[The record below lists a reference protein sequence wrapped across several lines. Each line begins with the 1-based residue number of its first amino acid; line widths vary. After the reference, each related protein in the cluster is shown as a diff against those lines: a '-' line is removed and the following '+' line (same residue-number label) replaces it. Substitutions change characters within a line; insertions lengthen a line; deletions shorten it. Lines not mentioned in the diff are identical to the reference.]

1 MNDHDAM
8 ARLAAANPV
17 PEIIAPGSSQ
27 ASFCLRGVLAQPRVE
42 PPRRRNRAGRV
53 VLAAAAMVLIA
64 GGGTAAVREMRPER
78 VTPPPGNAIPA
89 PSAVFTAAAGLAGQV
104 GGEGQ
109 FLHVTGTAGR
119 VVHVDSAG
127 GYDVIRVDSVQGVQP
142 ADGRPGEGWL
152 TIGEQGA
159 SVRPL
164 TAGDAA
170 AYRRD
175 GSPGP
180 ARLPREPEAGPSP
193 DLADDPEFDGEVGE
207 LPDDPATAATAMIDR
222 AAGDGFRPADDQ
234 GWLFRECT
242 RLLDT
247 FTNSLSGGDR
257 AKIFRTLAG
266 LNRVRTL
273 DTATDPLGRPAI
285 GLAYT
290 GQTRRYGLIDW
301 QIFLRKG
308 SDQIGFT
315 QAVVRRPGPANR
327 TLTPGVVQYSTAV
340 THVVRSNTP

>member
-17 PEIIAPGSSQ
+17 PEVIAPGSSQ
-27 ASFCLRGVLAQPRVE
+27 ASFCLRGVLAQPPAE
-42 PPRRRNRAGRV
+42 PPRRHHRARRV
-53 VLAAAAMVLIA
+53 VLAAAALTLL
-64 GGGTAAVREMRPER
+64 GGGGAAAVLTTRPEP
-78 VTPPPGNAIPA
+78 VTPPPGRVIAA
-89 PSAVFTAAAGLAGQV
+89 PSAVFTAAAGLAGKDRE
-104 GGEGQ
+104 EGQ
-109 FLHVTGTAGR
+109 FLHFTGTAGR

-127 GYDVIRVDSVQGVQP
+127 GYDVIRVDSVHGVQP

-152 TIGEQGA
+152 SIGERGA

-164 TAGDAA
+164 TAADEA

-180 ARLPREPEAGPSP
+180 AEPKPGDGLSP

-207 LPDDPATAATAMIDR
+207 LPDDPAEAAAAMIDR
-222 AAGDGFRPADDQ
+222 TAGDGFRPADDQ

-247 FTNSLSGGDR
+247 FTSSLSGADR

-273 DTATDPLGRPAI
+273 DTATDPLGRPAT

-290 GQTRRYGLIDW
+290 GETRRYGLIDW
-301 QIFLRKG
+301 QIFLRQG

-340 THVVRSNTP
+340 TEVVRSNTP

>member
-1 MNDHDAM
+1 MNEHDAM

-17 PEIIAPGSSQ
+17 PDVIAPGSSQ
-27 ASFCLRGVLAQPRVE
+27 ALFCLRAVLAQAPAR
-42 PPRRRNRAGRV
+42 PPRRHDRARRI
-53 VLAAAAMVLIA
+53 VLAAAALVLIA
-64 GGGTAAVREMRPER
+64 GGGTAAMRTMRPER
-78 VTPPPGNAIPA
+78 VTPPAVSAVAA
-89 PSAVFTAAAGLAGQV
+89 PSAVFATAAGLAAKDRGQ
-104 GGEGQ
+104 GQ

-127 GYDVIRVDSVQGVQP
+127 GYDVIRVDSVHGMQP

-180 ARLPREPEAGPSP
+180 AELPREPKAGPSP
-193 DLADDPEFDGEVGE
+193 NLADDPDFDGDVGE
-207 LPDDPATAATAMIDR
+207 LPDDPAAAGAAMIDR

-247 FTNSLSGGDR
+247 FTNSLSGADR
-257 AKIFRTLAG
+257 AKIFRTLAS

-273 DTATDPLGRPAI
+273 DTATDPIGRPAI

-340 THVVRSNTP
+340 THVVRSDTP